1 MNEFLRR
8 EEGRLQRESEYG
20 LREGRRMTCFTEG
33 QGFDMNGERK
43 GLDGKNRLYSLI
55 LAAALLA
62 GLVGYFICMLPSLY
76 VSYRREQNLKSVL
89 RQHIAY
95 VESGNYSNVK
105 AANPVTCFSVRIPNA
120 ADTFFL
126 AGPFWELEVTAK
138 TTQAREAFSSLR
150 QLLRRWQNGD
160 FPEDDTEDR
169 FLEEMEAWRNVWKD
183 SLKEVSSALPVR
195 IDFRLTDRLEY
206 SGESSRLHRMSD
218 EVLILEAE
226 AGNGDNIYTNY
237 IALEDTGDALVFTCL
252 PAVTPDMWEIR
263 PVVLQSLP
271 MLAAVILLLVLLF
284 SQGYSRGILQPVY
297 RELEEKN
304 KALQEENKRQEVFM
318 RASSH
323 QLKTPLSAALLL
335 LDGMINRVGKYQDTA
350 LYLPRVKEQLL
361 SMRKM
366 VEDILSLNHC
376 GEPVRLQELQILPL
390 LEDGLSAYQ
399 VRILDK
405 GLQVSCSGEGGAI
418 QADETLLLQILD
430 NLLSNAVEYT
440 PDGSRIEIRVSQT
453 AIFLENYGVTIPE
466 TILPHVFDPF
476 VSGNHERKLA
486 SHGLGLYIAA
496 CYARQLGFSV
506 EIKNRENSVLAAL
519 YFS

>member
-1 MNEFLRR
+1 MN
-8 EEGRLQRESEYG
+8 Y
-20 LREGRRMTCFTEG
+20 
-33 QGFDMNGERK
+33 ERK
-43 GLDGKNRLYSLI
+43 GLDRKNRLYSLI

-76 VSYRREQNLKSVL
+76 VSYRKEQNLKSVM

-95 VESGNYSNVK
+95 VESGSYDNVK
-105 AANPVTCFSVRIPNA
+105 TANPVTCFSIRIPDA

-126 AGPFWELEVTAK
+126 AGPFWELEITAK
-138 TTQAREAFSSLR
+138 TTQAREAFSELR
-150 QLLRRWQNGD
+150 QLLQRWQNGD
-160 FPEDDTEDR
+160 FPEDGTEDQ
-169 FLEEMEAWRNVWKD
+169 LWEEMEAWINVWKNC
-183 SLKEVSSALPVR
+183 LKDFSSSLPVR
-195 IDFRLTDRLEY
+195 IDLKLTDQLEY
-206 SGESSRLHRMSD
+206 SGESSRIHLMSD

-237 IALEDTGDALVFTCL
+237 VAMEDTGDAVVFTCL

-284 SQGYSRGILQPVY
+284 SQVYSRGILKPVY
-297 RELEEKN
+297 RDLEEKN
-304 KALQEENKRQEVFM
+304 QALREENKRQEIFM
-318 RASSH
+318 QASSH

-376 GEPVRLQELQILPL
+376 RDPVRLQEMQILPL
-390 LEDGLSAYQ
+390 LEGRLSAYR

-405 GLQVSCSGEGGAI
+405 GLQVSCTGEVGTI
-418 QADETLLLQILD
+418 KADETLLLQILD

-440 PDGSRIEIRVSQT
+440 PDGNRIEIRVSRT
-453 AIFLENYGVTIPE
+453 AVFLENYGVTIPE
-466 TILPHVFDPF
+466 AILPHIFDPF
-476 VSGNHERKLA
+476 VSGNHEQKLT

-506 EIKNRENSVLAAL
+506 EVGNRENSVLAAL